1 MPLSSCIVVFPPNIF
16 LSPIIILYCY
26 LVIYSYIYFTTINPG
41 KIDGFFR
48 KAAYVK
54 QSKAS

>member
-1 MPLSSCIVVFPPNIF
+1 M
-16 LSPIIILYCY
+16 
-26 LVIYSYIYFTTINPG
+26 IYSYIYFTTINPG